1 MRTILRTAHKYLSL
15 TFALL
20 WVLQALTGVL
30 ISFRGEIEDA
40 VLAGPARPLN
50 PAQFGTAVA
59 EIAAGRPS
67 ESLAYVM
74 ASQGSPNRYDL
85 LFADQDGR
93 LRAVHVGGHG
103 IVLRERAY
111 DYDYPAPGLFQTA
124 HDFHETLFS
133 GDRGK
138 LFLGFSGAL
147 LLSNLLL
154 GLTLAWPA
162 RGQWRRVL
170 LPGTAGPFNA
180 NVYKWHRALGLMIV
194 LPAIVIVTCG
204 IAQQWP
210 TDEWLGVESPKPV
223 AHGGATGKIALGDAI
238 TTALAQ
244 HPGSTLAIV
253 EMPGAQTPWYRI
265 RVRQP
270 GEMRRVFGTTT
281 VYVDAHDGRVLLD
294 RDAFALP
301 LNERISNAFYPIH
314 TGEFAGLAGRVV
326 VLLTGLGLLGMAT
339 LGACLWWT
347 RRRAR
352 TRPGLPLRTRTAS
365 R

>member
-1 MRTILRTAHKYLSL
+1 MA
-15 TFALL
+15 
-20 WVLQALTGVL
+20 
-30 ISFRGEIEDA
+30 GE
-40 VLAGPARPLN
+40 
-50 PAQFGTAVA
+50 
-59 EIAAGRPS
+59 
-67 ESLAYVM
+67 
-74 ASQGSPNRYDL
+74 GSPNRYDL
-85 LFADQDGR
+85 LFSDRNDR
-93 LRAVHVGGHG
+93 MDAVHVDGRG
-103 IVLRERAY
+103 IVLRERPY
-111 DYDYPAPGLFQTA
+111 DYAYPAPGLFQTA

-154 GLTLAWPA
+154 GLTLAWPG

-170 LPGTAGPFNA
+170 LPGMAGPFTA

-223 AHGGATGKIALGDAI
+223 AHAGATGSVALGDAI
-238 TTALAQ
+238 STALAL
-244 HPGSTLAIV
+244 HPGATLAVV
-253 EMPGAQTPWYRI
+253 ELPSAENAWYRI
-265 RVRQP
+265 RLRQP
-270 GEMRRVFGTTT
+270 GELRRVYGTTT
-281 VYVDAHDGRVLLD
+281 VYVDAHDGSVLLD

-314 TGEFAGLAGRVV
+314 TGEFAGFIGRLV

-352 TRPGLPLRTRTAS
+352 MRAGTPLRPRMAS